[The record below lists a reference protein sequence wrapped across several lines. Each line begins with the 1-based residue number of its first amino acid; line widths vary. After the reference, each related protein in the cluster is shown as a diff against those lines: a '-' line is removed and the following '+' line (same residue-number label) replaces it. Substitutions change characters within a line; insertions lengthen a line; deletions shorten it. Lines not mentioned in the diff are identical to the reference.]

1 MNIFKRFIKYI
12 LKYKFRLLIA
22 IIIAFPAGSADGF
35 IAYIIK
41 PVLDNVLIDQNEQ
54 YLYLLPIGVIIIFL
68 ITGICKFIQVFFS
81 RFVVQG
87 VLRDIRYDLYN
98 KFQRLTIG
106 YHDVNPSGHLISRI
120 TNDTTLLENISSDV
134 LQIFLSRGIS
144 VLVLTGVILYQNWI
158 LATLC
163 ILVTSVIIFPITI
176 LSKKIRRYT
185 HDMQSSLADLTNVLT
200 ENLQGMKVIHAYN
213 LQEKQSARFS
223 KENELYFKKYMKMVM
238 AFALLPGIMQVIGA
252 GGIAII
258 IWYGGYSV
266 ISGEMTTGS
275 LISFIVAF
283 LLLYTPIKTMG
294 RAFADVNKAL
304 AAADRIFE
312 ILDVDQEVLEKEN
325 PVELTN
331 INNIVFDKVG
341 FSYGKTQLFKE
352 INLKI
357 EVGEVLAIV
366 GPSGSGK
373 STLVNL
379 IPRFYDVT
387 SGSITIDDNNIKD
400 LSIKSLRDK
409 ISIVSQDTFL
419 FDGNIKDNIAIGRFN
434 ATEEE
439 IMEVAKLAYVDNF
452 VKELPD
458 KYNTRVGERGVMLSG
473 GEKQRISIAR
483 ALLKNAP
490 ILILD
495 EATSALDNESEA
507 VVQQALSNLIKDR
520 TVFII
525 AHRLSTIKN
534 ASRIIVIDNG
544 HIVEEGTHEY
554 LLENGQT
561 YKKLYDLQFAVH

>member
-1 MNIFKRFIKYI
+1 MKIFKRFLKYI
-12 LKYKFRLLIA
+12 LKYKLTLIIA
-22 IIIAFPAGSADGF
+22 ILIAFPAGSADGF

-41 PVLDNVLIDQNEQ
+41 PVLDNILIDHKEQ
-54 YLYLLPIGVIIIFL
+54 YLYLLPIGVIVIFV
-68 ITGICKFIQVFFS
+68 ITGICKFVQVYYS
-81 RFVVQG
+81 RYVVQC
-87 VLRDIRYDLYN
+87 VLRDLRSDLYN
-98 KFQRLTIG
+98 KFQRLTIS
-106 YHDVNPSGHLISRI
+106 YHDTNPSGQLISRI
-120 TNDTTLLENISSDV
+120 TNDTTLLESISSDA

-144 VLVLTGVILYQNWI
+144 VIVLTGVILFQNWI
-158 LATLC
+158 LAILC
-163 ILVTSVIIFPITI
+163 ILVTSIIILPITI

-185 HDMQSSLADLTNVLT
+185 HDAQSSLADLTSVLT

-213 LQEKQSARFS
+213 LQEKQSERFS
-223 KENELYFKKYMKMVM
+223 KENDLYFNKYMKMVM
-238 AFALLPGIMQVIGA
+238 SFALLPGIMQVIGA

-294 RAFADVNKAL
+294 RAFADINKGL
-304 AAADRIFE
+304 AAAERIFE
-312 ILDVDQEVLEKEN
+312 ILDIDNEVIEKEN
-325 PVELTN
+325 AIELKN
-331 INNIVFDKVG
+331 INSIIFDKVS
-341 FSYGKTQLFKE
+341 FSYGKAELFKE

-387 SGSITIDDNNIKD
+387 SGSITIDDKNIKD
-400 LSIKSLRDK
+400 LTMYSLRNK

-419 FDGNIKDNIAIGRFN
+419 FDGNIKDNILIGRFD

-495 EATSALDNESEA
+495 EATSSLDNESEA
-507 VVQQALSNLIKDR
+507 VVQKALSNLIKDR
-520 TVFII
+520 TVLII

-544 HIVEEGTHEY
+544 HIVEEGSHEY
-554 LLENGQT
+554 LLENGKT
-561 YKKLYDLQFAVH
+561 YKKLYELQYAVN

>member
-22 IIIAFPAGSADGF
+22 ILIAFPAGSADGF

-163 ILVTSVIIFPITI
+163 ILVTSIIIFPITI

-387 SGSITIDDNNIKD
+387 SGSITIDDYNIKD